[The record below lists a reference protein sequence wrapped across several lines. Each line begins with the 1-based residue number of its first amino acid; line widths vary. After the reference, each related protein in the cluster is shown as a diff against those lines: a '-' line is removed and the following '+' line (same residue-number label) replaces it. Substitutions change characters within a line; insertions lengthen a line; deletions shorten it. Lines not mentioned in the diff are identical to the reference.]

1 MDPSFCQPSP
11 SPHFI
16 KNFSRTVDK
25 LEDIV
30 NKNQTL
36 VNLSEEMWKKS
47 PNAFRDFCP
56 GNFSNML
63 KYVKIVMS
71 KAPQFMAN
79 TTPSGLPQVQM
90 LSCYLRTEA
99 GKQFFTNKEVNQ
111 AIIAIERSWE
121 SFLDS
126 EESLDV
132 LNDSQ
137 FGWMG
142 KCAVEKLK
150 MDSYNWQPSKPHWG
164 YKSWNEF
171 FARPL
176 KENSQEEVRP
186 NHCKGE
192 STCLMSYGDSERMII
207 RRNLTLTTTVKAKN
221 EEYSLLEL
229 FAQNKTL
236 ADYFLGGTLVQT
248 LFMPFDYHRF
258 HAPVSG
264 KILYAKV
271 IPGFLYTIYETSLNE
286 TEIRKSEGNTLK
298 EKHFNFWL
306 LQGIYGI
313 IDSLTYLSPLMTR
326 GVMVFEQEDGLG
338 YVAAIAIGLMSVSS
352 VILNEDITAGAYLK
366 QGHELGR
373 FQYGGSTGIIIVSVR
388 AETVYL

>member
-1 MDPSFCQPSP
+1 
-11 SPHFI
+11 
-16 KNFSRTVDK
+16 
-25 LEDIV
+25 
-30 NKNQTL
+30 
-36 VNLSEEMWKKS
+36 MWKKS

-56 GNFSNML
+56 GNFTNML
-63 KYVKIVMS
+63 KYMKIVMS

-79 TTPSGLPQVQM
+79 TTPSGLPQIQM
-90 LSCYLRTEA
+90 LNCYIRTEA
-99 GKQFFTNKEVNQ
+99 GKKFFTNKEVNH

-121 SFLDS
+121 SFLNS

-142 KCAVEKLK
+142 KCAKEKLK
-150 MDSYNWQPSKPHWG
+150 MESYNWQPSKPHWG
-164 YKSWNEF
+164 YKSWNDF

-176 KENSQEEVRP
+176 KVGHQNEVRP

-192 STCLMSYGDSERMII
+192 STCLMSYGDSERLTI
-207 RRNLTLTTTVKAKN
+207 RRNLKLTTKVKAKN

-229 FAQNKTL
+229 FAQNQTL

-264 KILYAKV
+264 KIVHVELV
-271 IPGFLYTIYETSLNE
+271 PGLLYTIYETSLNE
-286 TEIRKSEGNTLK
+286 TEIQESAGNTLK
-298 EKHFNFWL
+298 EKHFNYWL
-306 LQGIYGI
+306 LKGIYAY
-313 IDSLTYLSPLMTR
+313 IDSLTYISPLMTR
-326 GVMVFEQEDGLG
+326 GVMVFEQEDGHG
-338 YVAAIAIGLMSVSS
+338 YVAAIAIGLQSISS
-352 VILNEDITAGAYLK
+352 VILNDDLIVGTHIK

-373 FQYGGSTGIIIVSVR
+373 FQYGGSSGIILVSVTSVTR
-388 AETVYL
+388 NL